1 MPNRT
6 DICKNIAI
14 AKMLKNARQA
24 KGVTQSQMSIAIDV
38 SKNHLSAIERG
49 QSKASVEILLGYCA
63 RLQMTP
69 NEILGYKE
77 QQ

>member
-1 MPNRT
+1 MSNRT
-6 DICKNIAI
+6 DMSKNIFI
-14 AKMLKNARQA
+14 GQLLKNARQV

-38 SKNHLSAIERG
+38 SKNHISAIERG